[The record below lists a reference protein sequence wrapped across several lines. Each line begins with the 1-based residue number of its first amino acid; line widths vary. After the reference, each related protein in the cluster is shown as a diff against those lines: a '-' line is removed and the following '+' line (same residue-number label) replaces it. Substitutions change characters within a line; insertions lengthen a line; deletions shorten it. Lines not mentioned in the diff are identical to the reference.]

1 MIIAPVLIDFKFS
14 IALIGES
21 GAGKTSIGHFY
32 DTGKCYDISPLTTI
46 SLENSYKF
54 ISIHSKTVKITLW
67 DTAGQE
73 KYRSLSKVIM
83 NGSKIVVLVYDVTNK
98 KTFEELNF
106 WVKSVE
112 EVLGKDPILGIAANK
127 IDLFEEQ
134 VVEKEEGEKY
144 ANDIGALF
152 AETSAKEDQ
161 KGFQDFIFKLLQKYI
176 EKNGL
181 GKKNIDNGRVTI
193 TKDNNKNNNKT
204 NKCGC

>member
-1 MIIAPVLIDFKFS
+1 MEESENIKIIVL
-14 IALIGES
+14 GET
-21 GAGKTSIGHFY
+21 GTGKTNLINAYF
-32 DTGKCYDISPLTTI
+32 DKPFNKDNFTTTAPEFFQKE
-46 SLENSYKF
+46 LKVDGCNCL
-54 ISIHSKTVKITLW
+54 VGLW

-161 KGFQDFIFKLLQKYI
+161 KGFQDFIYKLLQKYI
-176 EKNGL
+176 QKNGL
-181 GKKNIDNGRVTI
+181 GTKNVDNGRI
-193 TKDNNKNNNKT
+193 LLNKNKINTKKKKK
-204 NKCGC
+204 KC

>member
-1 MIIAPVLIDFKFS
+1 MEDSENIKIII
-14 IALIGES
+14 IGEM
-21 GAGKTSIGHFY
+21 GTGKTNLINAYF
-32 DTGKCYDISPLTTI
+32 DKPFNKDNFTTTAPEFFQKE
-46 SLENSYKF
+46 LKVDGCNCL
-54 ISIHSKTVKITLW
+54 VGLW

-134 VVEKEEGEKY
+134 VVEREEGEKY

-176 EKNGL
+176 QKNGL
-181 GKKNIDNGRVTI
+181 GTKNVDNGRI
-193 TKDNNKNNNKT
+193 LLDKKKINTKKKKK
-204 NKCGC
+204 KC

>member
-1 MIIAPVLIDFKFS
+1 MEDSENIKIII
-14 IALIGES
+14 IGEM
-21 GAGKTSIGHFY
+21 GTGKTNLINAYF
-32 DTGKCYDISPLTTI
+32 DKPFNKDNFTTTAPEFFQKE
-46 SLENSYKF
+46 LKVDGCNCL
-54 ISIHSKTVKITLW
+54 VGLW

-112 EVLGKDPILGIAANK
+112 EVLGKEPILGIAANK

-152 AETSAKEDQ
+152 AETSAKEDP

-181 GKKNIDNGRVTI
+181 GTKNVDNGRI
-193 TKDNNKNNNKT
+193 LLDKKKINTKKKKK
-204 NKCGC
+204 KC

>member
-1 MIIAPVLIDFKFS
+1 MEDSENIKIII
-14 IALIGES
+14 IGEM
-21 GAGKTSIGHFY
+21 GTGKTNLINAYF
-32 DTGKCYDISPLTTI
+32 DKPFNKDNFTTTAPEFFQKE
-46 SLENSYKF
+46 LKVDGCNCL
-54 ISIHSKTVKITLW
+54 VGLW

-161 KGFQDFIFKLLQKYI
+161 KGFQDFIYKLLQKYI
-176 EKNGL
+176 QKNGL
-181 GKKNIDNGRVTI
+181 GTKNVDNGRI
-193 TKDNNKNNNKT
+193 LLNKNKINTKKKKK
-204 NKCGC
+204 KC

>member
-1 MIIAPVLIDFKFS
+1 MEESENIKIIVL
-14 IALIGES
+14 GET
-21 GAGKTSIGHFY
+21 GTGKTNLINAYF
-32 DTGKCYDISPLTTI
+32 DKPFNKDNFTTTAPEFFQKE
-46 SLENSYKF
+46 LKVDGCNCL
-54 ISIHSKTVKITLW
+54 VGLW

-176 EKNGL
+176 QKNGL
-181 GKKNIDNGRVTI
+181 GTKNVDNGRI
-193 TKDNNKNNNKT
+193 LLDKKKINTKKKKK
-204 NKCGC
+204 KC

>member
-1 MIIAPVLIDFKFS
+1 MEESENIKIIVL
-14 IALIGES
+14 GET
-21 GAGKTSIGHFY
+21 GTGKTNLINAYF
-32 DTGKCYDISPLTTI
+32 DKPFNKDNFTTTAPEFFQKE
-46 SLENSYKF
+46 LKVDGCNCL
-54 ISIHSKTVKITLW
+54 VGLW

-83 NGSKIVVLVYDVTNK
+83 NGSKIVVFVYDITNK

-112 EVLGKDPILGIAANK
+112 EVLGKEPILGIAANK

-144 ANDIGALF
+144 AKAIGALF

-176 EKNGL
+176 QKNGL
-181 GKKNIDNGRVTI
+181 GTKNVDNGRI
-193 TKDNNKNNNKT
+193 LLDKKKINTKKKKK
-204 NKCGC
+204 KC

>member
-1 MIIAPVLIDFKFS
+1 MEDSENIKIII
-14 IALIGES
+14 IGEM
-21 GAGKTSIGHFY
+21 GTGKTNLINAYF
-32 DTGKCYDISPLTTI
+32 DKPFNKDNFTTTAPEFFQKE
-46 SLENSYKF
+46 LKVDGCNCL
-54 ISIHSKTVKITLW
+54 VGLW

-144 ANDIGALF
+144 ANDIGASF

-161 KGFQDFIFKLLQKYI
+161 KGFQDFIYKLLQKYI

-181 GKKNIDNGRVTI
+181 GTKNVDNGRI
-193 TKDNNKNNNKT
+193 LLDKKKINTKKKKK
-204 NKCGC
+204 KC

>member
-1 MIIAPVLIDFKFS
+1 MEESENIKIIVL
-14 IALIGES
+14 GET
-21 GAGKTSIGHFY
+21 GTGKTNLINAYF
-32 DTGKCYDISPLTTI
+32 DKPFNKDNFTTTAPEFFQKE
-46 SLENSYKF
+46 LKVDGCNCL
-54 ISIHSKTVKITLW
+54 VGLW

-161 KGFQDFIFKLLQKYI
+161 KGFQEFIFKLLQKYI

-181 GKKNIDNGRVTI
+181 GTKNVDKGRILLDKNKINTKK
-193 TKDNNKNNNKT
+193 KKK
-204 NKCGC
+204 KC

>member
-1 MIIAPVLIDFKFS
+1 MEESENIKIIVL
-14 IALIGES
+14 GET
-21 GAGKTSIGHFY
+21 GTGKTNLINAYF
-32 DTGKCYDISPLTTI
+32 DKPFNK
-46 SLENSYKF
+46 ENFSTLAPEFSQKEL
-54 ISIHSKTVKITLW
+54 KIDGCNFLVGLW

-73 KYRSLSKVIM
+73 KYRSLSKVII
-83 NGSKIVVLVYDVTNK
+83 NGSKIVVFVYDITNK

-112 EVLGKDPILGIAANK
+112 EVLGKEPILGIAANK

-176 EKNGL
+176 QKNGL
-181 GKKNIDNGRVTI
+181 GTKNVYNGRI
-193 TKDNNKNNNKT
+193 LLDKKKINTKKKKK
-204 NKCGC
+204 KC

>member
-1 MIIAPVLIDFKFS
+1 MEESENIKIIVL
-14 IALIGES
+14 GET
-21 GAGKTSIGHFY
+21 GTGKTNLINAYF
-32 DTGKCYDISPLTTI
+32 DKPFNK
-46 SLENSYKF
+46 ENFSTLAPEFSQKEL
-54 ISIHSKTVKITLW
+54 KIDGCNFLVGLW

-73 KYRSLSKVIM
+73 KYRSLSKVII
-83 NGSKIVVLVYDVTNK
+83 NGSKIVVFVYDITNK

-112 EVLGKDPILGIAANK
+112 EVLGKEPILGIAANK

-152 AETSAKEDQ
+152 AQTSATEDP
-161 KGFQDFIFKLLQKYI
+161 KGFQDFIFRLLQKYI